1 MKGLSRRVWILI
13 IILLGILLTL
23 FIFVLALPGP
33 TTASIPDTLSPW
45 MTYEVINRY
54 PHDPGAFTQGLI
66 YLDGYLYE
74 STGLYG
80 ESSLRKVALETGEVL
95 KQVDLPQDVFGEGLT
110 VWDETLLQ
118 LTWREGTGFVY
129 DLETFA
135 LMGQFSYPMEGW
147 GLTHDGERLIL
158 SDGTSTLYYVDPN
171 TYQIT
176 GRVNV
181 TYQGA
186 GVERLNELEFIRG
199 EVFAN
204 IWQTDRIVRINPHTG
219 EVTGWIDLGGILDPG
234 LRTPDTDVLNGIA
247 YDPAGDRLFVTG
259 KRWPVLYQIRLVPGA
274 TEE

>member
-45 MTYEVINRY
+45 MTYEVINHY

-66 YLDGYLYE
+66 YLDGHLYE

-118 LTWREGTGFVY
+118 LTWREGMGFVY

>member
-1 MKGLSRRVWILI
+1 MKGLSRRVWILLI
-13 IILLGILLTL
+13 VLLGILLTL
-23 FIFVLALPGP
+23 FIFVLALPRS

-181 TYQGA
+181 TYQGEEI
-186 GVERLNELEFIRG
+186 ERLNELEFIRG